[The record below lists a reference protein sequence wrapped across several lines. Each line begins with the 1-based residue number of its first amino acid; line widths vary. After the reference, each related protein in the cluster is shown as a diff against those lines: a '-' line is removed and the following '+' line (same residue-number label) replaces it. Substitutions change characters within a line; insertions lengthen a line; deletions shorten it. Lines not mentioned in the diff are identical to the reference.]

1 MEIIKSIN
9 YKIWII
15 FFLAMAS
22 CQSQEAK
29 KEDSLVSITCSLISL
44 EGVGKVYTFTEN
56 VLKVEGQK
64 DKIIERSEFSKL
76 KNVPKILTQKDGKYG
91 CGVCTD
97 GVDHKFVFNFKNGKT
112 TTWEIEPG
120 IKLPEEIDGYFK
132 ILVKKYNQIV
142 VR

>member
-1 MEIIKSIN
+1 MN
-9 YKIWII
+9 YKILII

-29 KEDSLVSITCSLISL
+29 KEAKKENSLVSITCSLISL
-44 EGVGKVYTFTEN
+44 EGVDEVYTIAEN

-64 DKIIERSEFSKL
+64 DKNIEESEFSKL
-76 KNVPKILTQKDGKYG
+76 KNVPKIVTQKDGKYG

-97 GVDHKFVFNFKNGKT
+97 GVDHKFVFNFKSGKT

-120 IKLPEEIDGYFK
+120 MKLPAEIDGYFK
-132 ILVKKYNQIV
+132 ILVKKYNEIV